1 MASSSSGQSPTRR
14 ATTPPSRST
23 IWIPPEGS
31 ILTCSSSTT
40 SRDSRPAEKSFL
52 IAKQGRAS
60 SSARSVA
67 LPGIHALLPDDMEYQ
82 FGAPAHR
89 SRRQIPQIGEAR
101 RAVPQENQMH
111 RRRLSPEAFST
122 SRLRA
127 RRTERA
133 ERLSRRRGHLEAA
146 V

>member
-1 MASSSSGQSPTRR
+1 MASSSSGRLPTRK
-14 ATTPPSRST
+14 ATTPPSRFT

-31 ILTCSSSTT
+31 IPTCSRSTT
-40 SRDSRPAEKSFL
+40 SQNSRLAEKSFL
-52 IAKQGRAS
+52 IAEQGRAS

-67 LPGIHALLPDDMEYQ
+67 LPGIHALLPDDLEYQ

-89 SRRQIPQIGEAR
+89 SRRQIPQIGEAGR
-101 RAVPQENQMH
+101 PVPAGNQMH
-111 RRRLSPEAFST
+111 RRRLSAEAFST

-127 RRTERA
+127 RRSERA